1 MEPDEAANRIK
12 VLEDYIYK
20 LEAENAEL
28 TREVLNL
35 RYVLGIHSHAEEN

>member
-1 MEPDEAANRIK
+1 MESDEAATRIQ
-12 VLEDYIYK
+12 VLEQYIYK

-35 RYVLGIHSHAEEN
+35 RYIIGMNSRDEEG